1 MAVIVIPCSSTSSAS
16 TSRLLRVPHTISA
29 PSQQRSRRLTS
40 PPLRRPGDAAL
51 EVGLASFPSGKGW
64 TAQQHNPNQGQT
76 HMLPVFRLPEVS
88 ESPAGKFLKRLPR
101 EETLRERGC
110 RFVEAEELSKM
121 KAALGL
127 TDREL
132 AALEEELLAGG
143 EPGWKASTVTSN
155 RPITSTSENDLDLL
169 EKGSSAERLYGSGA
183 LARHRASCIS
193 SASGKRR
200 RRQGSRGRD
209 GGGRGHT
216 HQERRRGGWRRPE
229 VSMERNA
236 STSVDCT
243 DLDFPTPRVLRRI
256 PYPTLGA
263 ELAASAASTMRYSGE
278 GTNKGTWISTSDISL
293 KNTAGTILGTST
305 AVTTEHLTA
314 ATAGLG
320 MANLLE
326 LRRELG
332 RSVGQVDFRSFRS
345 IRKQKWLKGYTYLVY
360 HFQEGMSYV

>member
-1 MAVIVIPCSSTSSAS
+1 M
-16 TSRLLRVPHTISA
+16 
-29 PSQQRSRRLTS
+29 S
-40 PPLRRPGDAAL
+40 PLLRRPGDAAL
-51 EVGLASFPSGKGW
+51 EVGLARFPAGRGW
-64 TAQQHNPNQGQT
+64 TAQQPQPNQGQT

-110 RFVEAEELSKM
+110 RLVEAEELSKM

-143 EPGWKASTVTSN
+143 EPGCTASAVTSN
-155 RPITSTSENDLDLL
+155 RPVTSTSDNDLDLL
-169 EKGSSAERLYGSGA
+169 EKGSSTERLYGRGT
-183 LARHRASCIS
+183 LARHRASSIS

-200 RRQGSRGRD
+200 RRQVSSGRD

-216 HQERRRGGWRRPE
+216 HRERRRGGWRRPE
-229 VSMERNA
+229 VSVERNV
-236 STSVDCT
+236 STPVSCT

-263 ELAASAASTMRYSGE
+263 ELAASAASTMRCPGE
-278 GTNKGTWISTSDISL
+278 GSSKRAWIPTCDVSL
-293 KNTAGTILGTST
+293 KNTAGTIFGTST

-332 RSVGQVDFRSFRS
+332 RSVGQVIFRSS
-345 IRKQKWLKGYTYLVY
+345 VQSENNKWLK
-360 HFQEGMSYV
+360 